1 MKSAKIIERLRDSDF
16 SFFLLELVYRKAH
29 FQPERSGHY
38 PLFPLEVQFL
48 FGVEVQNPNTFDL
61 KLRALDYTV
70 YFNDQEVGKGRM
82 DQEIL
87 IAKSAAT
94 LVQVPLQADFRI
106 LGNPLKEI
114 LAGKDLRYK
123 IEGAAIVKATLG
135 QRHDPV
141 FEERGDKNKEIG
153 GKGQKGKRG
162 KRGKRSD
169 QPFPFRPFPFSS
181 SLTLKQGV
189 DEVAGVELPQV
200 VDFFPDADVAD
211 RDFQL
216 VGNRH

>member
-1 MKSAKIIERLRDSDF
+1 MKSAKIIGVFTILIFLSSCLSWFIEKPTFNLKEVAITRF
-16 SFFLLELVYRKAH
+16 SLLD
-29 FQPERSGHY
+29 
-38 PLFPLEVQFL
+38 VQFL

-70 YFNDQEVGKGRM
+70 YFNDQEVGKGRI

-106 LGNPLKEI
+106 LGNPLREI

-135 QRHDPV
+135 SAT
-141 FEERGDKNKEIG
+141 I
-153 GKGQKGKRG
+153 
-162 KRGKRSD
+162 
-169 QPFPFRPFPFSS
+169 PFSKS
-181 SLTLKQGV
+181 GEIKIKK
-189 DEVAGVELPQV
+189 
-200 VDFFPDADVAD
+200 
-211 RDFQL
+211 
-216 VGNRH
+216 